1 MIAQHI
7 DRTAPRQMHR
17 SAILACLFA
26 ALLPVLSPAQEYP
39 TRLVRIVIPF
49 PPGGGIDRMARLASE
64 KLRERWNQPFIV
76 ENRAGGGGNIAAELV
91 ANAPADGYTLLYAP
105 PQQYVINKL
114 LYAKLSYDPDSFAPV
129 SVLTLA
135 PNVLAVHPAVPAES
149 LQQLIALAKAQ
160 PGKLNYSSPGN
171 ASTNQLTIEMM
182 NSLAGVKVVH
192 VPFNGTAPALTSL
205 LAGQVDMMVT
215 ELGNVVPHVRAGK
228 LRALAVGSEKRNAFL
243 PDIPAM
249 SEVLPGVVSTT
260 WAGVGAPGG
269 TPADIVNRLSGALAE
284 AMKAPDIVKYLQ
296 SSFVD
301 PVGSTPAQMATLI
314 RQERERW
321 GKVIRETGARA
332 D

>member
-1 MIAQHI
+1 
-7 DRTAPRQMHR
+7 
-17 SAILACLFA
+17 
-26 ALLPVLSPAQEYP
+26 VLSAASAAQEYP
-39 TRLVRIVIPF
+39 AKLVRVVIPF

-64 KLRERWNQPFIV
+64 KLRERWNQAFIV

-91 ANAPADGYTLLYAP
+91 ANASPDGYTLLYAP

-114 LYAKLSYDPDSFAPV
+114 LYSKLSYDPDTFSPV
-129 SVLTLA
+129 SVLVMA
-135 PNVLAVHPAVPAES
+135 PNVLAVHPGVQAQS
-149 LQQLIALAKAQ
+149 LQQLIGLAKAN

-171 ASTNQLTIEMM
+171 ASTNQLTAEMM
-182 NSLAGVKVVH
+182 NSMAGIKVVH
-192 VPFNGTAPALTSL
+192 VPFNGTAPALASL
-205 LAGQVDMMVT
+205 LAGQVEMMIT

-228 LRALAVGSEKRNAFL
+228 LRALAVGSEKRNAQL

-249 SEVLPGVVSTT
+249 TEVLPGVISTT
-260 WAGVGAPGG
+260 WAGVAAPGG
-269 TPADIVNRLSGALAE
+269 TPPAIVNRLSGALAE

-296 SSFVD
+296 STFVD
-301 PVGSTPAQMATLI
+301 PVGSTPAEMATLI

>member
-1 MIAQHI
+1 MTKSYRIAA
-7 DRTAPRQMHR
+7 TM
-17 SAILACLFA
+17 ACLLA
-26 ALLPVLSPAQEYP
+26 ALVPRASAAQEYP
-39 TRLVRIVIPF
+39 AKLVRIVIPF

-129 SVLTLA
+129 SILTLA

-171 ASTNQLTIEMM
+171 ASTNQLTVEMM